1 VRKPGGQRKHRTEVD
16 VLNLCNWMMAKLNSG
31 RSESEPR
38 KARRKPQLE
47 CLKGALIVPIS
58 KIWRNETR
66 PSVPALSHRLGTLTR
81 PSGKIERH
89 ERRRHA

>member
-1 VRKPGGQRKHRTEVD
+1 LAIGKRE
-16 VLNLCNWMMAKLNSG
+16 A
-31 RSESEPR
+31 EPR

-47 CLKGALIVPIS
+47 CLRGALIVPIN

-81 PSGKIERH
+81 PSAKIERL